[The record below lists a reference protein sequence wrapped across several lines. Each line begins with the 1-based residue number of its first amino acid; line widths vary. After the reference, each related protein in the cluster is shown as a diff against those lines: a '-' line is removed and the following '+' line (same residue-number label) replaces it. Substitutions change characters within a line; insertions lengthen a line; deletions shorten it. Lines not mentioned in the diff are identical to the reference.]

1 MFICVSIICIDQVIE
16 TVGKGITELDFHKA
30 FCANAAAVIAVV
42 VSTIFHVR
50 FAKWDVLEFY
60 GFVL

>member
-1 MFICVSIICIDQVIE
+1 VIE

-50 FAKWDVLEFY
+50 QRA
-60 GFVL
+60 